1 VINIKEKIN
10 SNALAS
16 LVPSLVKASFFGYG
30 ISAIFISSKTSSI
43 FSLIIGFILSFVY
56 VLIFLK
62 VYSYKEEMTMLEKI
76 DYLFPKVISIPLI
89 IVILITIFFLS
100 LLIYYLINY
109 FVVSHYLT
117 ETPFWLIGIILISSV
132 FYLSTKN
139 YEVLTRVS
147 TILTIVSIVML
158 LVNIFGLL
166 PYSEMNNILPLY
178 NFENK
183 KIVKSS
189 LIFFSLFSSPLF
201 LITFINKKQITDKEK
216 VNKKIIIHIILSFIV
231 TFIIFYMILST
242 LGINLIELF
251 SYPEYIALKKINLN
265 FAKSIENICFLVWS
279 IFAYILCTTGVMY
292 LKDSIIDTFKLK
304 SDNINK
310 IIPFIICLFIILIP
324 ELLFK
329 DNHILTGYIYGIAP
343 IILGGVLCGI
353 VLLMFPLIKLKK

>member
-1 VINIKEKIN
+1 MINIKEKIN
-10 SNALAS
+10 SNALSS
-16 LVPSLVKASFFGYG
+16 LVPSLVKAAFFGYG
-30 ISAIFISSKTSSI
+30 ISAIFISSKTSSLL
-43 FSLIIGFILSFVY
+43 SLIIGFIISLIYIF
-56 VLIFLK
+56 IFLK
-62 VYSYKEEMTMLEKI
+62 VYSYKEELTMLEKI
-76 DYLFPKVISIPLI
+76 DYLFPKVISIPLTFI
-89 IVILITIFFLS
+89 ILITIFFLS

-147 TILTIVSIVML
+147 SILTIVSIVMI

-166 PYSEMNNILPLY
+166 PYSKVNNILPLY
-178 NFENK
+178 NFNNS
-183 KIVKSS
+183 KIIKSS

-201 LITFINKKQITDKEK
+201 LITFINKKQIIDSDK
-216 VNKKIIIHIILSFIV
+216 VNKKIIIHVILSFIV

-242 LGINLIELF
+242 LGINLIEIF

-292 LKDSIIDTFKLK
+292 LRDSIKDTFKLK
-304 SDNINK
+304 SDNINM
-310 IIPFIICLFIILIP
+310 IIPFFICLFIILIP

-329 DNHILTGYIYGIAP
+329 DNHILTGYIYGVAP
-343 IILGGVLCGI
+343 VILGSILCGSVI
-353 VLLMFPLIKLKK
+353 LIFPLTKLKK